1 MKTLIVTYSRTG
13 MTRKLARAV
22 ADILRADST
31 EIRCER
37 YRTGFVR
44 YLRAGFDS
52 VRGNL
57 PPIDVS
63 AVQYQ
68 DYDLVLLAA
77 PVWTSYPALPLRAF
91 LNLKPDLPERVGL
104 ILTHGGHSPVEKAVA
119 HVQALLPRP
128 LCGTLCVNQEQVQV
142 GDFSTV
148 LEAFVDRLGKPVV
161 PSRSDIEDIQ

>member
-13 MTRKLARAV
+13 TTRKLARAV
-22 ADILRADST
+22 ADALSADST
-31 EIRCER
+31 EIGCDR
-37 YRTGFVR
+37 YRTGVLR

-63 AVQYQ
+63 AIRFQ

-91 LNLKPDLPERVGL
+91 LNQRPDLPGRVGL
-104 ILTHGGHSPVEKAVA
+104 LLTHGGHSPVEKAVE
-119 HVQALLPRP
+119 HVQALLPQP
-128 LCGTLCVNQEQVQV
+128 LYGNLCVNQEQVKT
-142 GDFSTV
+142 GDFSV
-148 LEAFVDRLGKPVV
+148 ALETFIDQLGEPVV
-161 PSRSDIEDIQ
+161 AS

>member
-1 MKTLIVTYSRTG
+1 LKILIVTYSRTG
-13 MTRKLARAV
+13 TTRKLTRAV
-22 ADILRADST
+22 ADVLRADST

-37 YRTGFVR
+37 YRSGFLR

-63 AVQYQ
+63 PVLFR

-91 LNLKPDLPERVGL
+91 LDRKPDLPERVGL
-104 ILTHGGHSPVEKAVA
+104 ILTHGGHSPVEKAVD
-119 HVQALLPRP
+119 HVQALLPHP
-128 LCGTLCVNQEQVQV
+128 LRGTLCVSQEQVTR

-148 LEAFVDRLGKPVV
+148 LEAFVDRLGEPVV
-161 PSRSDIEDIQ
+161 PS